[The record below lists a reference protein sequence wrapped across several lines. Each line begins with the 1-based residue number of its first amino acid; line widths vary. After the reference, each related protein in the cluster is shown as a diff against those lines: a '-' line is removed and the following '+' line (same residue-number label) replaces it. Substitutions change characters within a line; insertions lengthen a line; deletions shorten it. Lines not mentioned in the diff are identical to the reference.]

1 MKNRKEGE
9 ILINNLEKKLK
20 VFIKNKG
27 KKLDNNKED
36 YQYKDRNY
44 KSKKYNVATII
55 IVLGYLFFFTS
66 NSIFNS
72 EGDIMSTP
80 FNKEIALPN
89 YKIIMKNS
97 TYSNENKI
105 LEVNFSIEKTSIIHS
120 GKLKVEGKERK
131 NPSKKL
137 DIKMIN
143 LNGKDY
149 SIIVKLP
156 KEWTTVLLE
165 FRDESEAENKV
176 KFYVDRRE
184 SVEDE
189 ALKEKTR
196 KEYLLQTVYEELENV
211 NKNILENKNQIEE
224 KNKEIIQLDS
234 EINRLEVEKKY
245 LTDSELIDMNS
256 KIESLYSQ
264 KLDIEKSALQLKES
278 IEELNGKIEKLEL
291 KKEDYNKISD

>member
-1 MKNRKEGE
+1 MKNKKEGE
-9 ILINNLEKKLK
+9 VLIDKLEKKLK
-20 VFIKNKG
+20 FLIKNKG
-27 KKLDNNKED
+27 KKLDKSKEN
-36 YQYKDRNY
+36 YQYKNRNY
-44 KSKKYNVATII
+44 KSKKYNIATII

-80 FNKEIALPN
+80 FDKEIALPN
-89 YKIIMKNS
+89 YKIKMKNS
-97 TYSNENKI
+97 MYSNENKI
-105 LEVNFSIEKTSIIHS
+105 LEVNFSIEKTNVIYS
-120 GKLKVEGKERK
+120 GELKVEGKERK
-131 NPSKKL
+131 NPGKKL
-137 DIKMIN
+137 DVKMIN

-224 KNKEIIQLDS
+224 KNKEITQLDS

-245 LTDSELIDMNS
+245 LTDSELIEMNS

-264 KLDIEKSALQLKES
+264 KLDIEKSVLQLKES

-291 KKEDYNKISD
+291 KKEDYNQISD

>member
-120 GKLKVEGKERK
+120 GELKVEGKERK

-143 LNGKDY
+143 FNGKDY

-184 SVEDE
+184 SVEDK

-224 KNKEIIQLDS
+224 KNKEITQLDS

-245 LTDSELIDMNS
+245 LTDSELIEMNS

-264 KLDIEKSALQLKES
+264 KLDIEKSVLQLKES

-291 KKEDYNKISD
+291 KKEDYNQISD

>member
-120 GKLKVEGKERK
+120 GELKVEGKERK

-184 SVEDE
+184 SVEDK

-224 KNKEIIQLDS
+224 KNKEITQLDS

-245 LTDSELIDMNS
+245 LTDSELIEMNS

-264 KLDIEKSALQLKES
+264 KLDIEKSVLQLKES

-291 KKEDYNKISD
+291 KKEDYNQISD

>member
-1 MKNRKEGE
+1 MKNKKEGE
-9 ILINNLEKKLK
+9 VLIDKLEKKLK
-20 VFIKNKG
+20 FLIKNKG
-27 KKLDNNKED
+27 KKLDKSKEN
-36 YQYKDRNY
+36 YQYKNRNY
-44 KSKKYNVATII
+44 KSKKYNIATII

-80 FNKEIALPN
+80 FDKERVLPN
-89 YKIIMKNS
+89 YKIKMKNS

-105 LEVNFSIEKTSIIHS
+105 LEVNFSIEKTNVIYS
-120 GKLKVEGKERK
+120 GELKVEGKERK
-131 NPSKKL
+131 NPGKKL
-137 DIKMIN
+137 D
-143 LNGKDY
+143 
-149 SIIVKLP
+149 
-156 KEWTTVLLE
+156 
-165 FRDESEAENKV
+165 V